1 MTTYFTADQAMNVSR
16 LFQVRE
22 EWLVRVLSCHH
33 PLFAITQLLI
43 SPCLRHQLTL
53 QLAVLLNFQ
62 PAGPE
67 DDTLKGGQGQAEGS
81 DTPQPTSGTVDQGQ
95 PGNDSFRGDA
105 PPPVEQTEAVE
116 PENAA
121 EEKAPA
127 TVPIGENL
135 IVNGSFEN
143 HGDLN
148 RGSWGTF
155 DEKRRGVANF
165 GR

>member
-1 MTTYFTADQAMNVSR
+1 MFHVDCFRSGRSGLYEEPFMPSPIVCHYPAPDFT
-16 LFQVRE
+16 
-22 EWLVRVLSCHH
+22 
-33 PLFAITQLLI
+33 P
-43 SPCLRHQLTL
+43 P
-53 QLAVLLNFQ
+53 
-62 PAGPE
+62 PAPIDAPVGGPVELPTGGPE

-95 PGNDSFRGDA
+95 PGNDSFRDQGDA

-148 RGSWGTF
+148 RGSWGTLT
-155 DEKRRGVANF
+155 A
-165 GR
+165 